1 MNRIN
6 TYYADFERDIGS
18 YLAAKLPN
26 LPVCVLM
33 EIIAYIGS
41 RTFVLMNYVLS
52 EQAREIRNEA
62 KRSNR
67 R

>member
-26 LPVCVLM
+26 FPVYVLM
-33 EIIAYIGS
+33 EIVAYICS
-41 RTFVLMNYVLS
+41 RTWVLMNYVLN
-52 EQAREIRNEA
+52 EQAREIRNEV
-62 KRSNR
+62 KRSKR
-67 R
+67 